1 MSNPDSFIDEVTE
14 EVRRDRLFAAFR
26 RYGWI
31 AVLAVVGIVGGAA
44 WNEWQKAQAV
54 QRAQAFGD
62 ALLAALDATTP
73 EARQAA
79 IAAVPVT
86 GEQAAVRALLQAS
99 DPEADRAGA
108 LAALSQVAEDAS
120 LPQAWR
126 DLAVLRRVGL
136 MGAETD
142 ASERRAAL
150 DGIAAPGRPFRT
162 LALEQLAFIAI
173 ETGDT
178 AAALTQLE
186 ALVVD
191 QESPPGLRRRAQ
203 QVIQALGGN
212 RAEG

>member
-31 AVLAVVGIVGGAA
+31 AMLAVVGIVGGAA
-44 WNEWQKAQAV
+44 WNEWQKAESQE
-54 QRAQAFGD
+54 RAKAFGD
-62 ALLAALDATTP
+62 SLLAALDAATP
-73 EARQAA
+73 EERQAA
-79 IAAVPVT
+79 VEAVPVT
-86 GEQAAVRALLQAS
+86 GEQLAIRELLRAS
-99 DPEADRAGA
+99 DPRADRAGA
-108 LAALSQVAEDAS
+108 LAALSQVADDAT
-120 LPQAWR
+120 LPQAYR
-126 DLAVLRRVGL
+126 DLAVLRRIGL
-136 MGAETD
+136 LGAEMG

-150 DGIAAPGRPFRT
+150 DSIAAPGRPFRT
-162 LALEQLAFIAI
+162 LALEQLAYIAV
-173 ETGDT
+173 ETGET

-203 QVIQALGGN
+203 QVIQALGGT